1 MDLAALVEKV
11 GRCQVYWQ
19 KHCDQWS
26 NAEWLQRRKQL
37 NELSVALGAGLE
49 AAGKRIEDFGWTQ
62 SFDCQWKR
70 LGEPDP
76 PSRLTD
82 ADRAAFPAFA
92 KAEAREAAQPEYVA
106 GQNATGSRPGWSP
119 F

>member
-37 NELSVALGAGLE
+37 NELSVAMGAGLE
-49 AAGKRIEDFGWTQ
+49 AAGKRIEDFGM
-62 SFDCQWKR
+62 
-70 LGEPDP
+70 EV
-76 PSRLTD
+76 
-82 ADRAAFPAFA
+82 
-92 KAEAREAAQPEYVA
+92 VA
-106 GQNATGSRPGWSP
+106 SRPEQFDAFIAAEMRRWARVVKEAKIEP
-119 F
+119 E